1 MVSLSNHDTQRVVL
15 RQAQDDTLPADRYPL
30 SSVLSTANNGKHP
43 CRIVLSSCGSA
54 IARFNIDGIVIE
66 YKITAKQIATPS

>member
-1 MVSLSNHDTQRVVL
+1 
-15 RQAQDDTLPADRYPL
+15 
-30 SSVLSTANNGKHP
+30 NGKHP